1 MRQGEI
7 FDLVDQDSGEEFDHG
22 QTVRKTFPQADFFLR
37 VDADTGTQVENRV
50 SRFLHLI
57 LGTRVSTPTA
67 GETAMYMAASAA
79 GNSACLSRQVGA
91 ALTDSGGDVLAVGWN
106 DVPKFG
112 GSLYV
117 ADPKNDPNGD
127 RDKRCWNLQ
136 GGLCFNDQE
145 KQLIADRLIT
155 RLIEKGI
162 IAETQKPEAIKSVID
177 DSKVGDLIEFSRSIH
192 AEMQAILVGSQLAG
206 ERVKG
211 GKIYITTYPCH
222 SCARHIVAAGITEVY
237 YIEPYRKSLATK
249 LHHDAITEDERDA
262 SKVRILPYDGV
273 APTRY
278 LTLFRVPP
286 DSRKAEGKMIRID
299 PRKAEPRFDKT
310 LEALPVLEAFIV
322 SGLEKKHLIDAGGSQ

>member
-1 MRQGEI
+1 MSQKEI

-22 QTVRKTFPQADFFLR
+22 QTARNTFPQADFFLR
-37 VDADTGTQVENRV
+37 VDADTDTQVENRV

-57 LGTRVSTPTA
+57 LGTRVATPTSA
-67 GETAMYMAASAA
+67 ETAMYMAASAA
-79 GNSACLSRQVGA
+79 GNSACLSRQLGA
-91 ALTDSGGDVLAVGWN
+91 ALTDSDGDVLAVGWN

-112 GSLYV
+112 GNLYV

-145 KQLIADRLIT
+145 KHLIADRLIT
-155 RLIEKGI
+155 GLIKKSI
-162 IAETQKPEAIKSVID
+162 IPEDQNAAAIKSVID
-177 DSKVGDLIEFSRSIH
+177 DSKVADLIEFSRAIH
-192 AEMQAILVGSQLAG
+192 AEMQAILVGS
-206 ERVKG
+206 RG
-211 GKIYITTYPCH
+211 GKIYLTTYPCH
-222 SCARHIVAAGITEVY
+222 SCARHIVAAGVKEVY

-249 LHHDAITEDERDA
+249 LHHDAITEDETNT

-286 DSRKAEGKMIRID
+286 RSRKADGKMLRID

-310 LEALPVLEAFIV
+310 LEALPVLEAYIV
-322 SGLEKKHLIDAGGSQ
+322 KGLQKKNLIDAEESSQ